1 MRAWLGVLLLLAPT
15 HQGSAGWDEVWGRLE
30 RLKGMER
37 GDPAAEPLLRE
48 LRAAVSSAAGGEG
61 DSRRVLLEAEVERW
75 SGRDPGLFAQRLAET
90 PPATFT
96 GREAWLLAEVLPA
109 GPARVQAVL
118 RALDDTAALGQDQL
132 LFAWNV
138 SVEEARALRYEAG
151 ALPIQERLWRRSPAS
166 WSGSDLSRTLS
177 LIGRSAEADAVLT
190 ETIALEEAAGRPTMD
205 LWSQRGIQTLGAGNE
220 ALARDYF
227 GHALGQGSMDAALV
241 LGRED
246 LAHGRLDAARKGL
259 RPPILSG
266 DDTGWALRGW
276 GLALLPAA
284 HARAARPTLGPRP
297 PEPPK

>member
-1 MRAWLGVLLLLAPT
+1 MRAWLGVLLSVVPAF
-15 HQGSAGWDEVWGRLE
+15 QGSADWDEVWGRLE
-30 RLKGMER
+30 RLKDMER
-37 GDPAAEPLLRE
+37 GDPAADALVRE
-48 LRAAVSSAAGGEG
+48 ILASAPNAAG
-61 DSRRVLLEAEVERW
+61 DARRVLLEAELERW
-75 SGRDPGLFAQRLAET
+75 SGRDPGVLAQRLATT
-90 PPATFT
+90 PAATFT
-96 GREAWLLAEVLPA
+96 GREAWLLADLLPP

-118 RALDDTAALGQDQL
+118 RALDDSAALGQDRL

-138 SVEEARALRYEAG
+138 SVEEARALRFEKG
-151 ALPIQERLWRRSPAS
+151 ALPIQERLWQRSPAS

-177 LIGRSAEADAVLT
+177 LLGRSAEADAVLG

-227 GHALGQGSMDAALV
+227 GHALGQGSLDAALV

-297 PEPPK
+297 PEPSK